1 MHIINQNM
9 FVNFAPQSFLVH
21 GNMFGLPFY
30 SVTKCL
36 NYTPSSSWGLH
47 FKKSSG
53 ITVSLS
59 EMTLSDPLFWSF
71 ENRGFHHCLGVAGC
85 QNPMV
90 FQWGFDHR
98 FSPTCPGMPPPPL
111 PFKKAKERPRQ
122 PGFFGGFR
130 TVSELPGWKNN
141 TLLETS
147 PVQFNRNC
155 NLPIFPMAL
164 RVLIQKEM
172 KFHSSI
178 GNASFRI
185 CASKGHCTNLI

>member
-1 MHIINQNM
+1 MATCSASLFTVLQNVWTILRLPLGACISKKVVVSRYHYLKWL
-9 FVNFAPQSFLVH
+9 FPIRFSEVSKIGDSSLL
-21 GNMFGLPFY
+21 GGCGLPKPHGF
-30 SVTKCL
+30 
-36 NYTPSSSWGLH
+36 
-47 FKKSSG
+47 SSG
-53 ITVSLS
+53 DSIIV
-59 EMTLSDPLFWSF
+59 
-71 ENRGFHHCLGVAGC
+71 FHPPVPGCL
-85 QNPMV
+85 
-90 FQWGFDHR
+90 
-98 FSPTCPGMPPPPL
+98 PPHYRSR
-111 PFKKAKERPRQ
+111 KPRNGQ
-122 PGFFGGFR
+122 GNLAFLGGFR

>member
-1 MHIINQNM
+1 MATCSASLFTVLQNVWTILRLPLGACISKKVVVSRYHYLKWLFPIRFSEVSKIGDSII
-9 FVNFAPQSFLVH
+9 A
-21 GNMFGLPFY
+21 
-30 SVTKCL
+30 
-36 NYTPSSSWGLH
+36 WGLRVAKTPW
-47 FKKSSG
+47 FSSADS
-53 ITVSLS
+53 IIV
-59 EMTLSDPLFWSF
+59 
-71 ENRGFHHCLGVAGC
+71 FHPPVPGCL
-85 QNPMV
+85 
-90 FQWGFDHR
+90 
-98 FSPTCPGMPPPPL
+98 PPQV